1 MANPLWCSGCGS
13 FWESVTHQTRDYCDQ
28 KIEEINPNEVACQP
42 EENILVYKYDSQE
55 LNCWQEKSE
64 KLKTI
69 PKSWKTKLLQA
80 LGDVE
85 QHGESFPVLPT
96 VPENATALAPGGP
109 VDEVAGQDEDNVG
122 PEEADLEPDKDDS
135 DYEEPA
141 ASFEPT
147 KAQKADLQIAHENSG
162 HPSAKDF
169 ARMLRR
175 GNCKPEIANWVAKNF
190 KCPECEANKR
200 PKSRRPT
207 AVPKTYRFHHVVGID
222 LVDVK

>member
-1 MANPLWCSGCGS
+1 M
-13 FWESVTHQTRDYCDQ
+13 
-28 KIEEINPNEVACQP
+28 
-42 EENILVYKYDSQE
+42 
-55 LNCWQEKSE
+55 
-64 KLKTI
+64 
-69 PKSWKTKLLQA
+69 KLLQT
-80 LGDVE
+80 LGHVE
-85 QHGESFPVLPT
+85 QHGERSPILPT
-96 VPENATALAPGGP
+96 IPEDSAAAIGGT

-175 GNCKPEIANWVAKNF
+175 GNCKPDIANWVAKHF

-200 PKSRRPT
+200 PTSRRPT
-207 AVPKTYRFHHVVGID
+207 AVPRTYRFNHVVGVD
-222 LVDVK
+222 LVDVKYDGSPTIG